1 MSLVRE
7 TFHSIITVSRPPK
20 APMIPSPQ
28 TVCEDNDFFLNNQT
42 GADLVSELPYL
53 GEQSGF
59 TLRNDLFDGYDFIWQ
74 PIQERNNTHAEI
86 TEESRGYVCTAD
98 SELYAQQ
105 GPTGD
110 DSSSS
115 SNATAMPTAPVRSIL
130 KEPSDRFPADER
142 PPLDVL
148 LKAFE
153 DAEMKRQDSQQCNV
167 NVLKQ
172 PRKLRKRRSCIPST
186 VVESSAISKH
196 RSVSS
201 LFIAVFHT
209 EGKAVNKLR
218 KKNRLSDCR
227 QSSSNNYDL
236 PRGVVQSG
244 KGIGY
249 THTPP
254 ASRSRLSFSS
264 VASGSCFG
272 KLGFSLNSGRKSTDN
287 LQSSHTQVMQQI
299 FGSNWSIAH
308 TNEAR
313 MSTVTFG
320 IPDGLGR
327 RVDSMDNGDRR
338 PA

>member
-1 MSLVRE
+1 MSQSVK
-7 TFHSIITVSRPPK
+7 TFHSIIIFWPPPK

-28 TVCEDNDFFLNNQT
+28 TVCEDNNFLNNHT
-42 GADLVSELPYL
+42 GADLVSELPCL

-74 PIQERNNTHAEI
+74 PIQATNTHAEI

-98 SELYAQQ
+98 SELY

-110 DSSSS
+110 ESSSS
-115 SNATAMPTAPVRSIL
+115 SNATAMPSAPVRSIL
-130 KEPSDRFPADER
+130 KEPSERFAADER

-148 LKAFE
+148 LKTFE
-153 DAEMKRQDSQQCNV
+153 DAEMKRQDSEQCIE

-186 VVESSAISKH
+186 VVDSPAISKH

-201 LFIAVFHT
+201 LFINVFNT

-218 KKNRLSDCR
+218 KKNRLSNCR
-227 QSSSNNYDL
+227 RSSSNNYDL
-236 PRGVVQSG
+236 PRGVVQTG
-244 KGIGY
+244 RGIGY

-320 IPDGLGR
+320 MPDGLGR